1 MGVPKFF
8 AWLMRN
14 YKKYK
19 FVFQKEQVDIELID
33 WFLIDTNCLIHP
45 ICFKILAEESL
56 KLSTKDD
63 KNSKNKINFKS
74 LENKMINAVI
84 EYIEKL
90 IKYVNPTKGIYIAI
104 DGPVCC
110 AKMKQQR
117 QRRFRS
123 VHDKHFFDKIKQKH
137 KIDIP
142 YYWNNSAIS
151 PGTKF
156 MEKLHN
162 KIINWAKDYI
172 NKNKIKIIYSSSN
185 VPGEGEHKLLDFI
198 KKNKKNDLSYVTY
211 GLDADL
217 IFLMLVTKS
226 DKVYLLREAQQ
237 FDSKASKD
245 QLNFVSLKI
254 MRECIYKT
262 FEKNILKN
270 ETIFIDKNRV
280 INDFVF
286 LCYFLGNDF
295 LPHILSL
302 DINKNGIEYILEKYS
317 DTYLQQFDYIL
328 GEDTKTINQQFINLF
343 LEKLAFS
350 EESILI
356 ENFNHK
362 KKIRLFGETK
372 YEKELYKID
381 NLLFKIPDPIGV
393 GVNSNYRNN
402 YYKHYF
408 NLNDNEIEEFV
419 SRMVR
424 HYLMG
429 IKWVMF
435 YYFDKIPDWTWFY
448 PYDYPPFISDIYK
461 YLINFDDIKFKE
473 GKPMEPFEQ
482 LLNILP
488 SQSAKYLL
496 PNSLVKL
503 VTANKSS
510 IIHLYPLNV
519 DIDFLYKHKYWE
531 GIPKL
536 PPMEIKL
543 VKHSYLKYKDEI
555 DKTDL
560 NRNRIE
566 DDIIYDTSL
575 ITI

>member
-14 YKKYK
+14 YKKSK
-19 FVFQKEQVDIELID
+19 FIFQKEKIGIEAID

-45 ICFKILAEESL
+45 ICFKILAQEQ
-56 KLSTKDD
+56 
-63 KNSKNKINFKS
+63 NSKTKINFKS
-74 LENKMINAVI
+74 LQNKMMNAVI
-84 EYIEKL
+84 EYIEHL
-90 IKYVNPTKGIYIAI
+90 IKYVNPVIGVYIAI

-123 VHDKHFFDKIKQKH
+123 IHDKNLFDKIKEKH
-137 KIDIP
+137 KIEIP

-162 KIINWAKDYI
+162 KIISWAKEYI
-172 NKNKIKIIYSSSN
+172 NKNNIKIIYSSSN

-198 KKNKKNDLSYVTY
+198 KKNKNDFSYVTY

-237 FDSKASKD
+237 FDSNASQD

-262 FEKNILKN
+262 FEKNITENKN
-270 ETIFIDKNRV
+270 SEIKNLSINKNRV
-280 INDFVF
+280 INDFIF

-317 DTYLQQFDYIL
+317 DTYLQQFNYL
-328 GEDTKTINQQFINLF
+328 LEEDNKTINQQFINSF
-343 LEKLAFS
+343 LEKLAYS

-356 ENFNHK
+356 HNFNHK
-362 KKIRLFGETK
+362 KKFRIEGDDEYK
-372 YEKELYKID
+372 KELFKID

-393 GVNSNYRNN
+393 GVDSNYRNN

-408 NLNDNEIEEFV
+408 HLNDDEIEEFV
-419 SRMVR
+419 KKMVKQ
-424 HYLMG
+424 YLIG

-435 YYFDKIPDWTWFY
+435 YYFDKIPDWSWYY

-461 YLINFDDIKFKE
+461 YLINFEDIKFKE
-473 GKPMEPFEQ
+473 NKPMPPFEQ

-488 SQSAKYLL
+488 PQSAKFLL
-496 PNSLVKL
+496 PKSLTKL
-503 VTANKSS
+503 VTSS
-510 IIHLYPLNV
+510 NSSLIHLYPV
-519 DIDFLYKHKYWE
+519 SIDIDFLYKHKYWE

-543 VKHSYLKYKDEI
+543 VKHHYLKYKDEI
-555 DKTDL
+555 SEDDL

-566 DDIIYDTSL
+566 NEIIFEK
-575 ITI
+575 

>member
-14 YKKYK
+14 YKKSN
-19 FVFQKEQVDIELID
+19 FIFQKEKVNLEPIE

-45 ICFKILAEESL
+45 TCFKILAEES
-56 KLSTKDD
+56 
-63 KNSKNKINFKS
+63 SKENINFKS
-74 LENKMINAVI
+74 LENKMMNAVL

-90 IKYVNPTKGIYIAI
+90 IKYVDPTKGIFIAI

-123 VHDKHFFDKIKQKH
+123 VHDKNLFDKIKGKH
-137 KIDIP
+137 KIAIP

-156 MEKLHN
+156 MDKLHN
-162 KIINWAKDYI
+162 KIINWSKEYIAKNNI
-172 NKNKIKIIYSSSN
+172 QIIYSSSN

-198 KKNKKNDLSYVTY
+198 KKNKQKDFSYVTY

-226 DKVYLLREAQQ
+226 EKVYLLREAQQ

-262 FEKNILKN
+262 FEEYILKN
-270 ETIFIDKNRV
+270 NNDIIIEVNKNRI
-280 INDFVF
+280 INDFIF

-302 DINKNGIEYILEKYS
+302 DINKNGIKYIIEKYC
-317 DTYLQQFDYIL
+317 DTYLQQINYLL
-328 GEDTKTINQQFINLF
+328 GEDTKTINQQFISAF
-343 LEKLAFS
+343 LEKLAYS

-356 ENFNHK
+356 DNFNK
-362 KKIRLFGETK
+362 KRKMRIQGETE

-381 NLLFKIPDPIGV
+381 NLLFKIPDPVGV
-393 GVNSNYRNN
+393 GVDANYRNN

-408 NLNDNEIEEFV
+408 KLNVEEIEDFV
-419 SRMVR
+419 KKMVK

-429 IKWVMF
+429 IKWVLF

-461 YLINFDDIKFKE
+461 YLVDFKDINFTE
-473 GKPMEPFEQ
+473 GKPMAPFEQ

-496 PNSLVKL
+496 PKNLVKL
-503 VTANKSS
+503 VTASNSS
-510 IIHLYPLNV
+510 IIHLYPLDV

-536 PPMEIKL
+536 PPMEINL
-543 VKHSYLKYKDEI
+543 VKHSYLKYKNEIEEDEV
-555 DKTDL
+555 
-560 NRNRIE
+560 NRTRIE
-566 DDIIYDTSL
+566 CDIIF
-575 ITI
+575 

>member
-8 AWLMRN
+8 TWLIRN
-14 YKKYK
+14 YKRSN
-19 FVFQKEQVDIELID
+19 FVFQKENIDIEIID

-45 ICFKILAEESL
+45 ICFKILAEEQNN
-56 KLSTKDD
+56 KI
-63 KNSKNKINFKS
+63 KINFKS
-74 LENKMINAVI
+74 LQNKMMNAVI
-84 EYIEKL
+84 DYIEKL
-90 IKYVNPTKGIYIAI
+90 IEYVNPIKGIYIAI

-123 VHDKHFFDKIKQKH
+123 VHDKNIFDKIKKKH
-137 KIDIP
+137 GIEIP

-162 KIINWAKDYI
+162 KIVNWSIDYVAK
-172 NKNKIKIIYSSSN
+172 NNIKIIYSSSN

-198 KKNKKNDLSYVTY
+198 KKNKQLDFSYVTY

-217 IFLMLVTKS
+217 VFLMLVTKS
-226 DKVYLLREAQQ
+226 EKIYLLREAQQ
-237 FDSKASKD
+237 FDSKAAKD

-254 MRECIYKT
+254 MRDCIYKT
-262 FEKNILKN
+262 FEKYILKN
-270 ETIFIDKNRV
+270 NNNTKIIDIIIDKNRV
-280 INDFVF
+280 INDFIF

-302 DINKNGIEYILEKYS
+302 DIKQNGIEYMIEKYS
-317 DTYLQQFDYIL
+317 ETYLQQLNYIL
-328 GEDTKTINQQFINLF
+328 SENTKIINQQFINSF
-343 LEKLAFS
+343 LEKLAS
-350 EESILI
+350 CEESILI

-362 KKIRLFGETK
+362 KKIRIFGETE

-381 NLLFKIPDPIGV
+381 NLLFKISDPIGI
-393 GVNSNYRNN
+393 GINSDYRNN
-402 YYKHYF
+402 YYKYYF
-408 NLNDNEIEEFV
+408 NLNENEIENFV
-419 SRMVR
+419 EIMVEQ
-424 HYLMG
+424 YLIG

-435 YYFDKIPDWTWFY
+435 YYFDKIPDWNWFY

-461 YLINFDDIKFKE
+461 YLINFNDIKFTC
-473 GKPMEPFEQ
+473 GKPMTPFEQ

-496 PNSLVKL
+496 PKSLIKL
-503 VTANKSS
+503 VTVNNSS
-510 IIHLYPLNV
+510 LIHLYPLRIE
-519 DIDFLYKHKYWE
+519 IDFLYKHKYWE

-543 VKHSYLKYKDEI
+543 VRHSYLKYKNEI
-555 DKTDL
+555 EDTDL
-560 NRNRIE
+560 LRNRIE
-566 DDIIYDTSL
+566 NEIIFEK
-575 ITI
+575 

>member
-14 YKKYK
+14 YKKSK
-19 FVFQKEQVDIELID
+19 FIFQKEKVEIEPID

-45 ICFKILAEESL
+45 ICFKILAEEQNN
-56 KLSTKDD
+56 KT
-63 KNSKNKINFKS
+63 KINFKS

-84 EYIEKL
+84 EYIENL
-90 IKYVNPTKGIYIAI
+90 IKYVNPIKGIYIAI

-117 QRRFRS
+117 QRRFKT
-123 VHDKHFFDKIKQKH
+123 VHDKIFFDKIKKKH
-137 KIDIP
+137 DIEIP

-162 KIINWAKDYI
+162 KIINWANDF
-172 NKNKIKIIYSSSN
+172 NNHIIYSSSN
-185 VPGEGEHKLLDFI
+185 VAGEGEHKLLNFI
-198 KKNKKNDLSYVTY
+198 KQNKDSDMSYVTY

-226 DKVYLLREAQQ
+226 DKIYLLREAQQ

-262 FEKNILKN
+262 FEKKI
-270 ETIFIDKNRV
+270 ISIDKNRV
-280 INDFVF
+280 INDFIF
-286 LCYFLGNDF
+286 ICYFLGNDF

-302 DINKNGIEYILEKYS
+302 DINKNGIEYIIDKYS
-317 DTYLQQFDYIL
+317 DTYLQQFNYIV
-328 GEDTKTINQQFINLF
+328 GEDTKTINQQFIKSF
-343 LEKLAFS
+343 LEKLAYS

-362 KKIRLFGETK
+362 KKIILIGETEYK
-372 YEKELYKID
+372 KELYKID
-381 NLLFKIPDPIGV
+381 NLLFKIPDPIGI

-408 NLNDNEIEEFV
+408 NLNIDEIEDFV
-419 SRMVR
+419 KNMVK
-424 HYLMG
+424 HYLIG
-429 IKWVMF
+429 IKWVMC

-461 YLINFDDIKFKE
+461 YLINFDDIKFIE

-488 SQSAKYLL
+488 PHSAKFLL

-503 VTANKSS
+503 VTVNNSS
-510 IIHLYPLNV
+510 IIHLYPSDI

-555 DKTDL
+555 DKVEL
-560 NRNRIE
+560 NRNVIE
-566 DDIIYDTSL
+566 NNIIFL
-575 ITI
+575 KK